1 MSSSPCQVIDSAKDI
16 IKKLSIRIE
25 EPFYASKDTSVSP
38 VNSLLLN
45 AAAEMSTSDRVRR
58 AIEAEAFRTRL
69 ESLQALEGAY
79 PEYEEIVHHNLEH
92 KYNVVVE
99 LRPYSGGYNKAIDIV
114 KRKADGYVCI
124 RKSFL
129 ICSKAKP
136 RRWLREVKAIRA
148 MDHPNVE
155 KYLEASISPSKGEI
169 FIEFCDLGTL
179 AYFKRWMV
187 SSGTPIPESFLWHV
201 FRQLIRAL
209 SYMHT
214 GLRNDR
220 EIVNENVPDK
230 NGWNAILHRDI
241 KLDNIFIK
249 SPDVAGEYPI
259 IKLGDFGMSVSKKD
273 LKLPYATSGTEG
285 WMAPEFPNCSPRS
298 DVFSATTV
306 IQCLSMVSWS
316 GANPMGGVDEAY
328 SEDLHG
334 CVLAGMTTTKA
345 DRPRIRELARLVY
358 PVPVPPLQALP
369 DDAFVRLLP
378 PREERAI
385 TPSQLLRPYR

>member
-1 MSSSPCQVIDSAKDI
+1 MSSSS
-16 IKKLSIRIE
+16 
-25 EPFYASKDTSVSP
+25 
-38 VNSLLLN
+38 
-45 AAAEMSTSDRVRR
+45 STFDRVKR
-58 AIEAEAFRTRL
+58 AKEAEALRTRL

-79 PEYEEIVHHNLEH
+79 PEFEEIVHHNLDH

-114 KRKADGYVCI
+114 SRKPDGLVCI

-136 RRWLREVKAIRA
+136 RRWLREVKATRA

-155 KYLEASISPSKGEI
+155 KYLEASISPRKAEI
-169 FIEFCDLGTL
+169 FLEFCDLGTL
-179 AYFKRWMV
+179 DYFKQWMA
-187 SSGTPIPESFLWHV
+187 TTEAPIPEAFLWHV

-209 SYMHT
+209 SYMQT

-220 EIVNENVPDK
+220 DIINEDVPDK

-259 IKLGDFGMSVSKKD
+259 IKFGDFGMSVSKKD
-273 LKLPYATSGTEG
+273 LKMPFATSGTEG
-285 WMAPEFPNCSPRS
+285 WMAPEFPNCSKRS
-298 DVFSATTV
+298 DVFSATAV
-306 IQCLSMVSWS
+306 IQCLSVVNWC
-316 GANPMGGVDEAY
+316 GADPMGGVGETY
-328 SEDLHG
+328 SEDLHS
-334 CVLAGMTTTKA
+334 CVLAGMTKTKA

-358 PVPVPPLQALP
+358 PVDLPPFEAVPNE
-369 DDAFVRLLP
+369 AFVRLLP
-378 PREERAI
+378 PREDRAI
-385 TPSQLLRPYR
+385 TPSQLLRSYR